1 MMRLKLTQTLM
12 ALAISSVLTGCMATN
27 PVLGGSKGNAVTGA
41 AGGASS
47 QGENKALEKCDEP
60 LGTLG
65 VVENQSDN
73 WYSTYRSRL
82 PSLGSTV
89 PVLRLLIQ
97 QSNCF
102 IVVERGNTMKNLNS
116 ERALANSGELREGS
130 NMGKGQ
136 MVAADYTMA
145 PSIQFAE
152 KGTGGVGGLVA
163 GRLLGSLGGLIA
175 GGMKKNEAATTL
187 LLIDNRSSIQVSA
200 SVGSAKNYDLKLF
213 GGFFGGGFAGAG
225 AFGNTPEGK
234 LLTAAF
240 TDSYNQMVKSLRT
253 YEAQEIKGGAGKG
266 GKLGVSN

>member
-1 MMRLKLTQTLM
+1 MMRKIFVQTLTAV
-12 ALAISSVLTGCMATN
+12 ALGSLLTGCMATN
-27 PVLGGSKGNAVTGA
+27 PTLGGSKGNAVTGA
-41 AGGASS
+41 AGGATSE
-47 QGENKALEKCDEP
+47 GENELLEKCSEP

-65 VVENQSDN
+65 VVEDRSAS
-73 WYSTYRSRL
+73 WYSTYHSRY
-82 PSLGSTV
+82 PNLGTTV

-102 IVVERGNTMKNLNS
+102 IVVERGQTMKNLNS
-116 ERALANSGELREGS
+116 ERQLANSGELREGS

-136 MVAADYTMA
+136 MVAADYTMS
-145 PSIQFAE
+145 PSIQFAA
-152 KGTGGVGGLVA
+152 KGTGGMGGAVA
-163 GRLLGSLGGLIA
+163 GRLLGSLGSIVA
-175 GGMKKNEAATTL
+175 GGLKKNEAATTL

-200 SVGSAKNYDLKLF
+200 SVGSAKNYDMKLF

-240 TDSYNQMVKSLRT
+240 TDSYNQMVKSLRN
-253 YEAQEIKGGAGKG
+253 YKAQSITGGAGKG